1 MSLIGE
7 RFGPLWRTAP
17 ATWSLVTATT
27 LISIVLILLD
37 LVGVAAIS
45 GGFVPGLIGAHVVVA
60 PDAPPILPIWLTPL
74 SATLIHAGL
83 AHIMLNMFVLIV
95 CGRAVE
101 QALGWRGVAILYVV
115 GAYAAA
121 AGQWAQDPGSNI
133 PMVGASGAIS
143 ALLAGYA
150 LLYGKSRARA
160 IGPIPARAV
169 TVLWLA
175 AAWIGV
181 QLLTGLA
188 GLGGGPLVAIGA
200 HIGGFLAGLALAR
213 PLLLWRYR
221 KA

>member
-1 MSLIGE
+1 MSLMGE
-7 RFGPLWRTAP
+7 KFRGVWRDAP
-17 ATWSLVTATT
+17 ATWTILAVTT
-27 LISIVLILLD
+27 IVSVVLILLD
-37 LVGVAAIS
+37 LLDVAAAG
-45 GGFVPGLIGAHVVVA
+45 GGFTPGMVGAHVVLS
-60 PDAPPILPIWLTPL
+60 PDALPIWLTPL

-83 AHIMLNMFVLIV
+83 AHILLNMFVLVV

-101 QALGWRGVAILYVV
+101 QVLGWRGVAILYAV

-121 AGQWAQDPGSNI
+121 AGQWAQDPHSTV

-143 ALLAGYA
+143 ALLGAYA
-150 LLYGKSRARA
+150 LLFGKSRARA

-169 TVLWLA
+169 TVAWLA

-188 GLGGGPLVAIGA
+188 GLGGGPLIAIGA

-213 PLLLWRYR
+213 PLLLWRYH

>member
-1 MSLIGE
+1 MGE
-7 RFGPLWRTAP
+7 GFRTAWRGAP
-17 ATWSLVTATT
+17 ATWTIIAVTT
-27 LISIVLILLD
+27 IVSIGLILLD
-37 LVGVAAIS
+37 LVGVAALG
-45 GGFVPGLIGAHVVVA
+45 GGFIPATVGVHVVL
-60 PDAPPILPIWLTPL
+60 PPGAPPMLPAWLTPL
-74 SATLIHAGL
+74 SATMIHAGF
-83 AHIMLNMFVLIV
+83 AHIVLNMFVLLV

-101 QALGWRGVAILYVV
+101 HALGWRGVAILYLI

-121 AGQWAQDPGSNI
+121 AGQWVQDPGSVV

-143 ALLAGYA
+143 ALLGAYA
-150 LLYGKSRARA
+150 LLFGKSRARA
-160 IGPIPARAV
+160 IGPVPARAV
-169 TVLWLA
+169 TILWLA

-188 GLGGGPLVAIGA
+188 GLGGGPLVAIAA